1 MRALQEKNSRHAIL
15 RFRAN
20 AARAS
25 IALDTLP
32 QVVQL
37 CFPGMQLKEHRQDG
51 YFALPNGSRIWIG
64 GLDDKDR
71 VEKILGLEYAS
82 VFLSRARFML
92 VAPTTPCRSKRP
104 SKRRAEPRSFCARAI
119 GGFPPQTWK
128 RGPLRPIRAWIKK
141 IFGTWKHN
149 YSFRHMRWLGLAKA
163 KPQVHLA
170 AIAYNVKRYWRR
182 QTA

>member
-1 MRALQEKNSRHAIL
+1 MTLAHRLRALPAPAR
-15 RFRAN
+15 RAN
-20 AARAS
+20 AGSPPGRGIAR
-25 IALDTLP
+25 
-32 QVVQL
+32 V
-37 CFPGMQLKEHRQDG
+37 PGM
-51 YFALPNGSRIWIG
+51 LPRPTSPPTRTPESARKSRP
-64 GLDDKDR
+64 LR
-71 VEKILGLEYAS
+71 PTRPMSRSLPRS
-82 VFLSRARFML
+82 SPMSRARFML

-104 SKRRAEPRSFCARAI
+104 SKRRAEPRGFCARAI

-141 IFGTWKHN
+141 IFGTWKRN